1 MGKSVA
7 ELGATRFVGIDWAA
21 EEHAVSVL
29 DESGRG
35 VMAFTIAHSR
45 EGLETLV
52 NRLAKLGTAGAVP
65 VGVERGDGRLVDRL
79 LEAGHPVVK
88 VSPKAIK
95 AWREAEVAS
104 GAKSD
109 AADAEVI
116 AEYLRLRQHRL
127 SVVEPFS
134 QATRALR
141 AVVRARDDLVHQ
153 RVATANRLEACL
165 DAYWP
170 GAKRLF
176 CDIESNIALAFL
188 EDYPTP
194 ASAARLGERRMAAF
208 LHRHGYSGKRSP
220 GELVERLR
228 GAPAGI
234 AAGPEAEARRVAM
247 LGYVAVLRALN
258 RSIKELEGAIAAQL
272 GEHPDAVIFTSL
284 PRSGRLNAA
293 QMLAEWGDCRQ
304 AYDGPDAV
312 AALAGATPVTKLSG
326 KHREVAFRWSC
337 NKRFRSAITTFAG
350 NSRHSSPWAADIY
363 ERARARGCDHP
374 HAVRVLT
381 RAWIRVIYRCWL
393 DGRAYDPA
401 AHGAAIR
408 LEANVTEI
416 PVEKSA
422 A

>member
-1 MGKSVA
+1 VGKIVA

-21 EEHAVSVL
+21 EQHTVSVL
-29 DESGRG
+29 NESGRA
-35 VMAFTIAHSR
+35 VATFTVGHSR
-45 EGLETLV
+45 EGFDKLV
-52 NRLAKLGTAGAVP
+52 KRLAALGPVDTVP
-65 VGVERGDGRLVDRL
+65 IAVERPDGRLVDRL
-79 LEAGHPVVK
+79 LEAGHPVVR

-127 SVVEPFS
+127 SILEPFS
-134 QATRALR
+134 EATRALR

-153 RVATANRLEACL
+153 RVAAGNQLEACL

-170 GAKRLF
+170 GAKQLF
-176 CDIESNIALAFL
+176 CDITSNIALAFL

-194 ASAARLGERRMAAF
+194 ATGARIGNGRMAAF
-208 LHRHGYSGKRSP
+208 LKRHGYSGRRSP
-220 GELVERLR
+220 AELVERLR
-228 GAPAGI
+228 VAPAGVVT
-234 AAGPEAEARRVAM
+234 GPEAEARRVSM
-247 LGYVAVLRALN
+247 LGYVTVLRALN

-293 QMLAEWGDCRQ
+293 QMLAEWGDSRQ
-304 AYDGPDAV
+304 AYEGADAV
-312 AALAGATPVTKLSG
+312 AALAGATPVTKASG
-326 KHREVAFRWSC
+326 KHREVQFRWAC
-337 NKRFRSAITTFAG
+337 NKRFRNAITTFAG

-363 ERARARGCDHP
+363 RRAIQRGCDHP
-374 HAVRVLT
+374 HAVRILA
-381 RAWIRVIYRCWL
+381 RAWIRVIFRCWS
-393 DGRAYDPA
+393 DGVAYDPA
-401 AHGAAIR
+401 RHGAAIR
-408 LEANVTEI
+408 LMRDVEPMPI
-416 PVEKSA
+416 EKSA